1 MEVFILKHYNIYLKS
16 HTEAHDLE
24 DEVKANSFDEAVDY
38 FYSKLSKYGWDRI
51 TIADNTQDMEALQN
65 DMIWN
70 EAGGN

>member
-1 MEVFILKHYNIYLKS
+1 MNVYGLYLKS